1 MRATEFLSEL
11 RRNPDQNKPANQ
23 REHLADYLRQ
33 LGQSGGDIT
42 NWAVSM
48 TTQPKLGINPRS
60 KYHTPIGIYFYPA
73 SYFLKN
79 AEQGL
84 PFMDEATNIQLFR
97 IEGPV
102 LEIDKLEDSEYRELS
117 ERLVA
122 LAPQMRVSS
131 ALMREFM
138 DGANMGAANVSSPGG
153 RLWYIMYRMSG
164 EGVGAGRAHVMWNWL
179 IRQLGYVA
187 VRDNGDGIIHV
198 NEPTQGMVVDPRAI
212 KDHQQFKNDTLRKD
226 AHGDPVHK
234 TLRVQ
239 PDQEPYRFFRRVLD
253 TLSYLHDPQSLMQ
266 NRGRA
271 FYMVSNFA
279 RLLQHN
285 PAWNKEIVSYKPL
298 KIAQAVL
305 QQSRTPV
312 NLMGNWVLWRWNNIT
327 HPAVVDLLAQAEE
340 QKKITDDN
348 AEPNWRTGAANY
360 REAVSLIRIPKLVAE
375 EAGVE
380 LPGYDDL
387 VTQTNQLQ
395 REFQHLATVG
405 RQSQSNTELPD
416 L

>member
-1 MRATEFLSEL
+1 
-11 RRNPDQNKPANQ
+11 
-23 REHLADYLRQ
+23 
-33 LGQSGGDIT
+33 
-42 NWAVSM
+42 
-48 TTQPKLGINPRS
+48 
-60 KYHTPIGIYFYPA
+60 
-73 SYFLKN
+73 
-79 AEQGL
+79 
-84 PFMDEATNIQLFR
+84 
-97 IEGPV
+97 
-102 LEIDKLEDSEYRELS
+102 
-117 ERLVA
+117 
-122 LAPQMRVSS
+122 
-131 ALMREFM
+131 
-138 DGANMGAANVSSPGG
+138 
-153 RLWYIMYRMSG
+153 
-164 EGVGAGRAHVMWNWL
+164 MWNWL

-253 TLSYLHDPQSLMQ
+253 TLSYLNDTQSLMQ

-271 FYMVSNFA
+271 LYMVSNFA

-305 QQSRTPV
+305 QHSRTPV
-312 NLMGNWVLWRWNNIT
+312 NLMGDWVLWRWNNIT